1 MASGRQRFSIISDGL
16 PTQLPDIDPDETRE
30 WIESFDTVVRTRGR
44 ARARYVMLRLLER
57 AREQQVGV
65 PGLRS
70 TDYINT
76 IPPEREPWFPGDE
89 HVERRI
95 RAYIRWNA
103 AVMVS
108 RANRP
113 GMGVGGHIAT
123 YASAA
128 SLYEVGFNHF
138 FRGKDHGE
146 SGDQVFFQGHAAPG
160 IYARAFLEGRLTED
174 QLNGFRQELSHPGGG
189 LPSYPHPRL
198 MPDFWEF
205 PTVSMGLGAL
215 NSIYQA
221 RFNRYLLAREIHDT
235 SRSHVWAFLG
245 DGEMDEPEAIGAI
258 GLAAREELDNLTFV
272 INCNLQRLDGPV
284 RGNGKIIQEL
294 EATFRGAGWNVIKV
308 IWGRDWD
315 PLLAQDT
322 DGVLVNKMNTT
333 PDGQFQT
340 YSVESGEYIRE
351 NFFGSDPRLRAM
363 VAHLSDDELRSLS
376 RGGHDYRKVYAAF
389 KAAREHTGQPT
400 VILAHTIKGWTLG
413 KDFEARNATHQMK
426 KLTVAEL
433 KEFRDRLYLPIPDSA
448 LEAELP
454 PYYHPGEDSDEIQY
468 MRERRAALGGVLP
481 RRVVRAKPLPQPPDA
496 IYDELRKGSGKQ
508 AVATT
513 MAFVRLLK
521 ELMKDPEI
529 GERFAPVIPDEART
543 FGMDSL
549 FPTAKIYS
557 PHGQTYDAVD
567 RNLLLSYKESEKGQI
582 LHEGISESGAMG
594 SVIAAGS
601 SYATHGT
608 HMIPVYVFYSMF
620 GWQRTGDEMWLLG
633 DQLGR
638 GFLLGATA
646 GRTTLTGEG
655 LQHNDGHSMLLASV
669 SEACVSYDCGW
680 AYELAYVVRDAL
692 RRMYDATPEHP
703 DGENIFYYLTLYN
716 EPYPQPPEPTSFPGG
731 TAGLEQGI
739 LRGLY
744 LYAPALGAAGAE
756 GSPEGGSAS
765 GPAVRDWL
773 AGRAEG
779 SASSERSVV
788 PVPRA
793 QILASGVALRQALAA
808 QEMLARDWGV
818 SADVWSATSWTE
830 LRREALACESWN
842 MLHPDEPPREP
853 YVTSLLSGKPGPV
866 VAVSDWIKA
875 VPDQIARWV
884 PGTFTSLGTDG
895 FGFSDTRPAARRFFH
910 VDAESITLA
919 VLWELARTG
928 AVDAGFPAQA
938 ITRYRLDLSVSEALA

>member
-1 MASGRQRFSIISDGL
+1 
-16 PTQLPDIDPDETRE
+16 
-30 WIESFDTVVRTRGR
+30 
-44 ARARYVMLRLLER
+44 
-57 AREQQVGV
+57 
-65 PGLRS
+65 
-70 TDYINT
+70 
-76 IPPEREPWFPGDE
+76 
-89 HVERRI
+89 
-95 RAYIRWNA
+95 
-103 AVMVS
+103 
-108 RANRP
+108 
-113 GMGVGGHIAT
+113 
-123 YASAA
+123 
-128 SLYEVGFNHF
+128 VGFNHF

-198 MPDFWEF
+198 MPEFWEF
-205 PTVSMGLGAL
+205 PTVSMGLGPL
-215 NSIYQA
+215 NAIYQA

-245 DGEMDEPEAIGAI
+245 DGEMDEPEALGAI

-294 EATFRGAGWNVIKV
+294 EAYFRGAGWNVIKV

-322 DGVLVNKMNTT
+322 DGVLVNKMNST

-340 YSVESGEYIRE
+340 YSVESGAYIRE
-351 NFFGSDPRLRAM
+351 NFFGGDPRLRAM
-363 VAHLSDDELRSLS
+363 VAHLSDDELRNLS

-433 KEFRDRLYLPIPDSA
+433 KEFRDRLYLPIGDAA

-481 RRVVRAKPLPQPPDA
+481 RRVVRAKPLPQPPDSV
-496 IYDELRKGSGKQ
+496 YDELRKGSGKQ

-521 ELMKDPEI
+521 EMMKDPAI
-529 GERFAPVIPDEART
+529 GDRFAPIIPDEART

-557 PHGQTYDAVD
+557 PHGQTYEAVD

-594 SVIAAGS
+594 SVIAAGT

-620 GWQRTGDEMWLLG
+620 GWQRTGDQMWALG

-655 LQHNDGHSMLLASV
+655 LQHNDGHSVLLASV
-669 SEACVSYDCGW
+669 SEACISYDCAW

-692 RRMYDATPEHP
+692 RRMYEASPEHP

-716 EPYPQPPEPTSFPGG
+716 EPYPQPAEPTSFPGG
-731 TAGLEQGI
+731 TAGLEDGI

-744 LYAPALGAAGAE
+744 RYSAAADLDRPDEAE
-756 GSPEGGSAS
+756 
-765 GPAVRDWL
+765 RDTVT
-773 AGRAEG
+773 R
-779 SASSERSVV
+779 
-788 PVPRA
+788 PRA
-793 QILASGVALRQALAA
+793 QVLASGIALRQALRA
-808 QEMLARDWGV
+808 QEMLATDWGV
-818 SADVWSATSWTE
+818 AADVWSATSWTE
-830 LRREALACESWN
+830 LRRDALACESWN
-842 MLHPDEPPREP
+842 LLHPGEPSREP
-853 YVTSLLSGKPGPV
+853 HVTAMLADSEGPV

-928 AVDAGFPAQA
+928 KIDDDLPGQA
-938 ITRYRLDLSVSEALA
+938 IAKYGLDLPVSEALS

>member
-1 MASGRQRFSIISDGL
+1 VASGSQRFSVISDGL

-30 WIESFDTVVRTRGR
+30 WIESFDDVVRTRGR
-44 ARARYVMLRLLER
+44 TRARYVMLRLLER

-76 IPPEREPWFPGDE
+76 IAPEREPWFPGDE

-146 SGDQVFFQGHAAPG
+146 SGDQVFIQGHAAPG

-245 DGEMDEPEAIGAI
+245 DGEMDEPEALGAI

-294 EATFRGAGWNVIKV
+294 EAFFRGAGWNVIKV

-351 NFFGSDPRLRAM
+351 NFFGGDPRLRAM
-363 VAHLSDDELRSLS
+363 VAHLSDDQLRNLS

-389 KAAREHTGQPT
+389 KAASEHTGQPT

-481 RRVVRAKPLPQPPDA
+481 RRVVRAKSLPLPSDA

-521 ELMKDPEI
+521 ELMKDPVI
-529 GERFAPVIPDEART
+529 GERFVPIIPDEART

-567 RNLLLSYKESEKGQI
+567 RNLLLSYKESKKGQI
-582 LHEGISESGAMG
+582 LHEGISEAGAMG
-594 SVIAAGS
+594 SVIAAGT
-601 SYATHGT
+601 SYATHAT

-620 GWQRTGDEMWLLG
+620 GWQRTGDQMWAFG

-646 GRTTLTGEG
+646 GRTTLAGEG
-655 LQHNDGHSMLLASV
+655 LQHNDGHSLLLASV
-669 SEACVSYDCGW
+669 SEACISYDCAW
-680 AYELAYVVRDAL
+680 AFELAYVMRDAL
-692 RRMYDATPEHP
+692 RRMHEGTPEHP
-703 DGENIFYYLTLYN
+703 DGENIFYYLTVYN
-716 EPYPQPPEPTSFPGG
+716 EPYPQPPEPFDFPGG
-731 TAGLEQGI
+731 SAELEKGI

-744 LYAPALGAAGAE
+744 RYASAPSGASSDAAPGAASDA
-756 GSPEGGSAS
+756 GSGAS
-765 GPAVRDWL
+765 GA
-773 AGRAEG
+773 AQ
-779 SASSERSVV
+779 
-788 PVPRA
+788 A

-808 QEMLARDWGV
+808 QELLANDWGV

-830 LRREALACESWN
+830 LRREAMACESWN
-842 MLHPDEPPREP
+842 MLHPDAPARLP
-853 YVTSLLSGKPGPV
+853 YVSSALADTSGPV
-866 VAVSDWIKA
+866 VAVSDWIRA

-884 PGTFTSLGTDG
+884 PGSFTSLGTDG

-910 VDAESITLA
+910 VDAEWITVA
-919 VLWELARTG
+919 VLWELARNG
-928 AVDAGFPAQA
+928 RVDDGLPAQA
-938 ITRYRLDLSVSEALA
+938 IARYRLDLPVSESLG

>member
-1 MASGRQRFSIISDGL
+1 VASGRQRFSIISDGL

-30 WIESFDTVVRTRGR
+30 WIDSFDNVVRTRGR
-44 ARARYVMLRLLER
+44 ARARYVMLKLLER

-89 HVERRI
+89 YVERRI

-138 FRGKDHGE
+138 FHGKDHGE

-174 QLNGFRQELSHPGGG
+174 QLNGFRQELSHRGHGGG

-205 PTVSMGLGAL
+205 PTVSMGLGAI
-215 NSIYQA
+215 NAIYQA
-221 RFNRYLLAREIHDT
+221 RFNRYLLAREIKDT

-245 DGEMDEPEAIGAI
+245 DGETDEPEVLGAI
-258 GLAAREELDNLTFV
+258 SLAAREELDNLTFV
-272 INCNLQRLDGPV
+272 INANLQRLDGPV

-294 EATFRGAGWNVIKV
+294 EASFRGAGWNVIKV

-315 PLLAQDT
+315 PLLAKDT

-340 YSVESGEYIRE
+340 YAVESGAYTRE
-351 NFFGSDPRLRAM
+351 NFFGGDPRLRAM
-363 VAHLSDDELRSLS
+363 VEHLTDDEIRNLS

-389 KAAREHTGQPT
+389 KAAQEQVGQPT

-413 KDFEARNATHQMK
+413 PDFEARNATHQMK

-433 KEFRDRLYLPIPDSA
+433 KEFRDRLFLDIPDAA
-448 LEAELP
+448 LEADLP
-454 PYYHPGEDSDEIQY
+454 PYYHPGEQSEEIQY
-468 MRERRAALGGVLP
+468 MKERRAALGGYLP
-481 RRVVRAKPLPQPPDA
+481 KRVVRAKPVAQPDDKR
-496 IYDELRKGSGKQ
+496 YDELRKGSGRQ
-508 AVATT
+508 SVATT
-513 MAFVRLLK
+513 MAFVRVLK
-521 ELMKDPEI
+521 ELMKDREI
-529 GERFAPVIPDEART
+529 GWRFVPIIPDEART

-549 FPTAKIYS
+549 FPTAKIYD
-557 PHGQTYDAVD
+557 PHGQTYEAVD
-567 RNLLLSYKESEKGQI
+567 RALLLSYKESAKGQI

-594 SVIAAGS
+594 STIAAGTA
-601 SYATHGT
+601 YATHAT
-608 HMIPVYVFYSMF
+608 HMIPVYIFYSMF
-620 GWQRTGDEMWLLG
+620 GFQRTGDQMWAMG
-633 DQLGR
+633 DQMGR

-655 LQHNDGHSMLLASV
+655 LQHNDGHSVLLASV
-669 SEACVSYDCGW
+669 NPACVSYDAAW
-680 AYELAYVVRDAL
+680 AYELAYIVKDAL
-692 RRMYDATPEHP
+692 RRMYGSSPEHP
-703 DGENIFYYLTLYN
+703 EGENIFYYLTVYN
-716 EPYPQPPEPTSFPGG
+716 EPYQQPAEPADYPGG
-731 TAGLEQGI
+731 TEALERGI

-744 LYAPALGAAGAE
+744 RYAGA
-756 GSPEGGSAS
+756 P
-765 GPAVRDWL
+765 PAEQ
-773 AGRAEG
+773 AAE
-779 SASSERSVV
+779 R
-788 PVPRA
+788 PRA
-793 QILASGVALRQALAA
+793 RILASGVALRWALEA
-808 QEMLARDWGV
+808 QRLLAEDWGV
-818 SADVWSATSWTE
+818 AAEAWSATSWTE
-830 LRREALACESWN
+830 LRRDALDCDEWN
-842 MLHPDEPPREP
+842 LLHPDAEPRVPH
-853 YVTSLLSGKPGPV
+853 VTSVLADHPGPV
-866 VAVSDWIKA
+866 VAVSDWIRA

-884 PGTFTSLGTDG
+884 SAPFGSLGTDG
-895 FGFSDTRPAARRFFH
+895 WGFSDTRPAARRFFH
-910 VDAESITLA
+910 VDAESITLT
-919 VLWELARTG
+919 VLSQLARVG
-928 AVDAGFPAQA
+928 EVKPEVLGQA
-938 ITRYRLDLSVSEALA
+938 IAKYRLDVDVSELW